1 MTCKGSR
8 VADTSL
14 NKDRTGGH
22 KLPAIKTYKEQTTV
36 DIYFKMELLVL
47 QFQLLTLEVEK
58 KLLHCQCIF
67 NQKPEGEKR

>member
-22 KLPAIKTYKEQTTV
+22 KLPAIQTYKEQTTV

-47 QFQLLTLEVEK
+47 QFQL
-58 KLLHCQCIF
+58 
-67 NQKPEGEKR
+67 